1 MAAGKKP
8 DQEMRGRLV
17 SVFGP
22 FNSRA
27 LVEVS
32 AELALELVGDEKI
45 DSCGRGVVD
54 AVDRDL
60 AEIRKRYPA
69 VADSALGAAARS
81 LALELENPYNSLT
94 SKAMATRELRED
106 LDRLRELAPPMP
118 AKDALDEVAE
128 KREGRLRDAGIA
140 AASD

>member
-1 MAAGKKP
+1 MG
-8 DQEMRGRLV
+8 DGYLV

-27 LVEVS
+27 LVMVS
-32 AELALELVGDEKI
+32 ADLAMELVDAERI
-45 DSCGRGVVD
+45 DPCGRGVID

-60 AEIRKRYPA
+60 ALLREHSPD

-81 LALELENPYNSLT
+81 LAIELENPYNSLT

-106 LDRLRELAPPMP
+106 LDRMRELAPPVP
-118 AKDALDEVAE
+118 KRDALDEVAH
-128 KREGRLRDAGIA
+128 KRKGRLRDAGIA
-140 AASD
+140 ASAD